1 MDISK
6 LKILDERALNNIKL
20 LADEDDP
27 DFVDKLINIF
37 LGRIPR
43 LLQEISDAAS
53 EKDYSKL
60 ERSSHA
66 LKGSSGN
73 IGATAM
79 MTICAKLEELG
90 REKRTEDAEYLVKS
104 LSNVSNQTV
113 DQLRKDW
120 MQAG

>member
-90 REKRTEDAEYLVKS
+90 RENYRNYS
-104 LSNVSNQTV
+104 L
-113 DQLRKDW
+113 
-120 MQAG
+120 